1 MAFLNGLCVQEA
13 KRDKSSNPFPTSPKL
28 RPRRKSCQAHS
39 ASLGSHKI
47 QNLLSWL
54 DMSSG
59 VILIQCPGLPSPG
72 QAQGLPGDSCIHAR
86 VVLGIPETGAG
97 RVLVVLQPERRTWK
111 GLSPPRRM
119 EKAQALASYGAQFRS
134 QLCLSLAV

>member
-1 MAFLNGLCVQEA
+1 MRLKV
-13 KRDKSSNPFPTSPKL
+13 KVK
-28 RPRRKSCQAHS
+28 
-39 ASLGSHKI
+39 GSYWVKNV

-54 DMSSG
+54 DVSSG

-111 GLSPPRRM
+111 GLSPPAEWKRLRHWHPM
-119 EKAQALASYGAQFRS
+119 EPSSDLSSASH
-134 QLCLSLAV
+134 